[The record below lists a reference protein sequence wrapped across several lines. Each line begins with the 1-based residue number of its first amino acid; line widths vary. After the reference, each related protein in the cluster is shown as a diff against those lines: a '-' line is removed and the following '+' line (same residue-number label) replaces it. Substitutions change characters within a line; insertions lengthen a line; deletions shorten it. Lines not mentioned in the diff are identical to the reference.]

1 MTVRKEK
8 VNKTV
13 MKKPFTIVVF
23 TENRIGL
30 LNRVTSLL
38 TQRHMNIESITASES
53 EFSDVHRLTIVVYE
67 DEEKVRKIIKRIE
80 KQVEVL
86 KSYCFT
92 DEDTVFSEI
101 ALYKIDFTTV
111 SDTQKLKDIID
122 KNQLKELAR
131 EGNFLILE
139 KTGIKEET
147 NHVFD
152 ELKPFGLL
160 GFVRSG
166 RVSLSKSV
174 GSFSGHLKQ
183 IELHSKEIIT
193 KYN

>member
-1 MTVRKEK
+1 
-8 VNKTV
+8 

-23 TENRIGL
+23 TENKIGL
-30 LNRVTSLL
+30 LNRVTSLF
-38 TQRHMNIESITASES
+38 TQRHINIESLTVSES
-53 EFSDVHRLTIVVYE
+53 EFQGIHRFTVVIH
-67 DEEKVRKIIKRIE
+67 DDAEKVRKIVKQIE

-86 KSYCFT
+86 KSYYFA

-101 ALYKIDFTTV
+101 ALYKIDITTV
-111 SDTQKLKDIID
+111 SDSKKLKEVIE
-122 KNQLKELAR
+122 KNKVKELAK
-131 EGNFLILE
+131 EGNFIILE
-139 KTGIKEET
+139 KTGTKEET

-174 GSFSGHLKQ
+174 GSFSGHLEQ
-183 IELHSKEIIT
+183 FELHSKEIIT

>member
-1 MTVRKEK
+1 
-8 VNKTV
+8 

-23 TENRIGL
+23 TENKIGL

-38 TQRHMNIESITASES
+38 TQRHINIESLTVSES
-53 EFSDVHRLTIVVYE
+53 EFQGIHRFTIVVLE
-67 DEEKVRKIIKRIE
+67 VADRVEKIVKQIE

-86 KSYCFT
+86 KSYSFA
-92 DEDTVFSEI
+92 DEETVFSEI
-101 ALYKIDFTTV
+101 ALYKVDV
-111 SDTQKLKDIID
+111 SAIGDPEKLDAVIE

-131 EGNFLILE
+131 EGDFLIIE
-139 KTGIKEET
+139 KTGRKEET
-147 NHVFD
+147 NQVFD

-166 RVSLSKSV
+166 RVSLSKSI

-183 IELHSKEIIT
+183 FELHSKEIIT